1 MSHNS
6 DHTAQALSA
15 GSPSEASVLAGI
27 SRSPTRDDSGS
38 PALRATRAGW
48 FALGAL
54 GAGLIGSLLPSASA
68 WQGTGTNPPQTQAQ
82 PILSSGGA
90 TSDSNNRMIAVTGLD
105 LTGQSVLYLVDT
117 QEMQLAC
124 YQATGGAGGTQ
135 GVRLVGARRIEL
147 DLMLDGFNDKT
158 EDQKGN
164 LLPFKAL
171 LKQFQASGLVDPNR

>member
-1 MSHNS
+1 MSH
-6 DHTAQALSA
+6 HTEHSTQAQPAGTSPEAYVPAAAVPRSVRSA
-15 GSPSEASVLAGI
+15 RL
-27 SRSPTRDDSGS
+27 
-38 PALRATRAGW
+38 GW

-54 GAGLIGSLLPSASA
+54 GAGFVGSLLPTASA
-68 WQGTGTNPPQTQAQ
+68 WHAAGSAAPPQTQSQAP
-82 PILSSGGA
+82 PILSSGGGA
-90 TSDSNNRMIAVTGLD
+90 ADSNNRMIAVTGVD

-171 LKQFQASGLVDPNR
+171 LKQFQDSGLLDPNR

>member
-1 MSHNS
+1 MSHTS
-6 DHTAQALSA
+6 DHTAQAHSA
-15 GSPSEASVLAGI
+15 GSPSEASARGGT
-27 SRSPTRDDSGS
+27 SRSAARV
-38 PALRATRAGW
+38 GW
-48 FALGAL
+48 VALGAL
-54 GAGLIGSLLPSASA
+54 GAGFIGSLLPNASA
-68 WQGTGTNPPQTQAQ
+68 WQGSGGTNPPQSQTQP

-171 LKQFQASGLVDPNR
+171 LKQFQDSGLVDPNR

>member
-1 MSHNS
+1 MSHHS
-6 DHTAQALSA
+6 EHSTQAQTA
-15 GSPSEASVLAGI
+15 GSSTDALV
-27 SRSPTRDDSGS
+27 
-38 PALRATRAGW
+38 PAAAVPRAMRAARLGW

-54 GAGLIGSLLPSASA
+54 GAGFVGSLLPTASA
-68 WQGTGTNPPQTQAQ
+68 WHPAGAAVPPQTQSQVQ

-90 TSDSNNRMIAVTGLD
+90 TADSNNRMIAVTGLD

-164 LLPFKAL
+164 QLPFKAL
-171 LKQFQASGLVDPNR
+171 LKQFQDSGLLDPNR

>member
-1 MSHNS
+1 MSDTS
-6 DHTAQALSA
+6 DHTTRALSA
-15 GSPSEASVLAGI
+15 GSTSEASTLAG
-27 SRSPTRDDSGS
+27 SPQS
-38 PALRATRAGW
+38 PARFGW

-54 GAGLIGSLLPSASA
+54 GAGLVGSLLPSASA
-68 WQGTGTNPPQTQAQ
+68 WQGAGGANPPQSQVQ

-164 LLPFKAL
+164 SLPFKAL
-171 LKQFQASGLVDPNR
+171 LKQFQDSGLLDPNR